1 MEYRERKQLTAED
14 ALLLWQ
20 QSVLSV
26 SGNYE
31 KSPEVLKVNGT
42 VIGTLGNFS
51 ASIGKAKSK
60 KTFNLSAMV
69 AAALSGGKVL
79 SYSAGFPADKQK
91 ILYVD
96 TEQSPYHCLKVMKR
110 IFQLAG
116 LPTEMD
122 CDRIQFLALRKYT
135 PDERIAIIE
144 TAIYRT
150 EGLGLG
156 LGLVLIDGIRDLVYD
171 INSPGEATCIISKL
185 MQWTDERQ
193 IHLHNPPPEQRR

>member
-31 KSPEVLKVNGT
+31 KSPEVLKVNDT
-42 VIGTLGNFS
+42 VIGTLGNFN

-79 SYSAGFPADKQK
+79 GYLAELPADKQK

-110 IFQLAG
+110 ILRLAG
-116 LPTEMD
+116 LPPETD
-122 CDRIQFLALRKYT
+122 CDRMQFLALRRYT
-135 PDERIAIIE
+135 PDGASPSSRPPY
-144 TAIYRT
+144 TRRKGW
-150 EGLGLG
+150 GL
-156 LGLVLIDGIRDLVYD
+156 
-171 INSPGEATCIISKL
+171 SS
-185 MQWTDERQ
+185 
-193 IHLHNPPPEQRR
+193 